1 MSLLVEE
8 LPRTGLVR
16 DALRRRWLLV
26 VASAVVVATMVGGL
40 ALHATPKYV
49 ASASVFLQPITG
61 NALSPDA
68 TVNGQQVTVAM
79 ETEAG
84 LVDSPAVVRRVSA
97 ALGVPAEQLRS
108 GVSASVPSNTKMVQI
123 QYQASTPEAARAGA
137 QGFAEAYLAFR
148 EALAADAQ
156 DRQAAELRSQVD
168 QASKSL
174 EQLAGKTGDF
184 AAARRKVLVSR
195 LVALQTSIGQLK
207 ATDVHPGVVSSPSE
221 TPTAPTG
228 LDPSYLI
235 AAGLLLG
242 LAVGMVLAV
251 GREASD
257 DTVRRSAGA
266 SVAGLPVL
274 SELRRRDTPI
284 MIGSQVEEGVAE
296 AYRRLRV
303 GIPATMPGARTIC
316 ISDTQK
322 PGDTS
327 VHALNLATMMSR
339 TGSRVVLIDA
349 TPDEELVDLVRGR
362 LSGIDGTGTG
372 ALLDVGGRD
381 SLTVVTAGERIG
393 QVTLVDE
400 GRLARL
406 VERHREAADYVLV
419 AGSSLLTADGEVAGL
434 AADCVLLLVEQTVT
448 RARDVEKLEQ
458 RARVLGI
465 SFCGVFSVPGRRR
478 SGRRRA
484 RRDVASRRS
493 PEVPAAARMHR
504 LGDGPIAQAGS
515 DG

>member
-40 ALHATPKYV
+40 AMHATPKYV
-49 ASASVFLQPITG
+49 ASATVFLQPITG

-84 LVDSPAVVRRVSA
+84 LVDSPEVVRRVSA
-97 ALGVPAEQLRS
+97 TLGVPAEQLRS
-108 GVSASVPSNTKMVQI
+108 GVTATVPSNTKMVQI
-123 QYQASTPEAARAGA
+123 QYQASTPKAARAGA
-137 QGFAEAYLAFR
+137 EGFAEAYLDFR
-148 EALAADAQ
+148 ETLAANAQ
-156 DRQAAELRSQVD
+156 DRQTAELRSQVGE
-168 QASKSL
+168 ASKSL
-174 EQLAGKTGDF
+174 EQLVGKTGDF

-207 ATDVHPGVVSSPSE
+207 ATDVHPGVVSSPAE
-221 TPTAPTG
+221 TPAAPTG
-228 LDPSYLI
+228 LDPTYLI

-274 SELRRRDTPI
+274 SELRRDTPV
-284 MIGSQVEEGVAE
+284 MIAGQVDDGVVE

-303 GIPATMPGARTIC
+303 GIPATVPGARTIC
-316 ISDTQK
+316 ISDSQK

-339 TGSRVVLIDA
+339 AGSRVVLIDA
-349 TPDEELVDLVRGR
+349 TPDEELVGLVRGR

-381 SLTVVTAGERIG
+381 SVTVVTAGERIG
-393 QVTLVDE
+393 QVTFVDE

-434 AADCVLLLVEQTVT
+434 ASDCVLLLVEQTVT
-448 RARDVEKLEQ
+448 RARDVEKLGQ

-465 SFCGVFSVPGRRR
+465 SFCGVFSVPGRGR

-484 RRDVASRRS
+484 RPEVASSRS
-493 PEVPAAARMHR
+493 PEAPATARMHR